1 MANFDL
7 FTGAAHLRDATEELQ
22 LAWQHVTEHWDD
34 SVSQNFCQQH
44 LEPIGP
50 SMKMSLDSIGQ
61 IGQFIQQMQRE
72 CES

>member
-1 MANFDL
+1 MATIDL

-22 LAWQHVTEHWDD
+22 LAWQQTAEHWDD
-34 SVSQNFCQQH
+34 PVSRKFCQQY

-50 SMKMSLDSIGQ
+50 SVKMGLDAIGQ
-61 IGQFIQQMQRE
+61 MDHLIQQMQRE